1 MTHGQFLKEM
11 GQRVRAARKA
21 RKMPLTELAKL
32 CGTNLT
38 QLSFLENGKANSHIL
53 TLKSIAEVL
62 RIDIKEF
69 L

>member
-1 MTHGQFLKEM
+1 M
-11 GQRVRAARKA
+11 GERVRAARKA

-53 TLKSIAEVL
+53 TLKNIADVFKMEVKDF
-62 RIDIKEF
+62 I
-69 L
+69 